1 MTFSPIDSNTQLIEV
16 SGLSGNYEIK
26 LTEAEVEYYATMNK
40 IGELAC
46 VGAGLGGDFD
56 NANELLCSV
65 RL

>member
-1 MTFSPIDSNTQLIEV
+1 M
-16 SGLSGNYEIK
+16 
-26 LTEAEVEYYATMNK
+26 EAEVEYYATMNK